1 MLRILFYFSS
11 IPSPEGE
18 GVGRIRSGVWTDV
31 ERDLLPLF
39 YQGLVFVGLSLLLLL
54 LRLSSLLPL
63 PPLPHNHRPPL
74 HFPPL
79 FDGDNTHFTFPSSSS
94 QNMTFDTSLQGGG
107 GQKTIL
113 ATNCFH
119 FPTTVFGDGFPPV
132 MDGGF
137 FGGCLKMH

>member
-1 MLRILFYFSS
+1 MLKEIYFF
-11 IPSPEGE
+11 
-18 GVGRIRSGVWTDV
+18 
-31 ERDLLPLF
+31 F

-119 FPTTVFGDGFPPV
+119 FPTTFLVMVFP
-132 MDGGF
+132 
-137 FGGCLKMH
+137 L